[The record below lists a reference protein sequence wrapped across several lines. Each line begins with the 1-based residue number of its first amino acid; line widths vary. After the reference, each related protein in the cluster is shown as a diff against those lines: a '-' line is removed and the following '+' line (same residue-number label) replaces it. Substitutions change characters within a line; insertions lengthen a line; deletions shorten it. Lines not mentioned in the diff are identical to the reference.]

1 MAQIINKTITSGPS
15 AAMDELISD
24 LRSVFAFER
33 YDAENQRLYITDETY
48 IYIDGYSSSFK
59 IAFGNSNGQL
69 LQLSESSVNA
79 VYYQIIKTTSGD
91 VVLRLHKQALVDN
104 KYLQLAIVKVKNS
117 EGDVSYAI
125 YTPAYTAPD
134 TTVTSL
140 VTTVYGTMT
149 LIADDTTS
157 AGYTAV
163 NSSADSASPN
173 VTPVN
178 FGFNAASQ
186 SAKLI
191 QVFSTYSDNM
201 TLNARIMAQTPRPYN
216 GECLING
223 RQYYCVSFMAFLD
236 E

>member
-24 LRSVFAFER
+24 LRSVFAFKR

-48 IYIDGYSSSFK
+48 IYINGYSSSFN
-59 IAFGNSNGQL
+59 IAFGNSNGHLIQL
-69 LQLSESSVNA
+69 YESSVNYI
-79 VYYQIIKTTSGD
+79 YYQIIKSASGD
-91 VVLRLHKQALVDN
+91 VALRLYKQPLVDN
-104 KYLQLAIVKVKNS
+104 KYFQMAIVKVKNS
-117 EGDVSYAI
+117 DDNESYAV
-125 YTPAYTAPD
+125 YTPAYSAPG
-134 TTVTSL
+134 TTSANL
-140 VTTVYGTMT
+140 VASVYGSMM

-163 NSSADSASPN
+163 NNCADSESPN
-173 VTPVN
+173 VSPVN
-178 FGFNAASQ
+178 FGMNINTQ

-191 QVFSTYSDNM
+191 QIFSTYTDYM
-201 TLNARIMAQTPRPYN
+201 TSNARIMAQTPRPYN

-223 RQYYCVSFMAFLD
+223 KQYYCISFIALLD